1 MVEKNYDPDNDNCP
15 EKDTI
20 ENLYLQ
26 KQSEKNKN
34 IQTVEEFINDSPN
47 GTSKKDNPNYTISDY
62 YKEKSNS

>member
-34 IQTVEEFINDSPN
+34 IQTVEEFINDRPN
-47 GTSKKDNPNYTISDY
+47 RTSKKDNSNHTVSDY
-62 YKEKSNS
+62 YEEKSNN

>member
-26 KQSEKNKN
+26 KQSEKKN
-34 IQTVEEFINDSPN
+34 IQTVEE
-47 GTSKKDNPNYTISDY
+47 
-62 YKEKSNS
+62 KSNS

>member
-47 GTSKKDNPNYTISDY
+47 RTSKKDNPNHTVSDY
-62 YKEKSNS
+62 YEEKSNS

>member
-26 KQSEKNKN
+26 KRSEKNKN
-34 IQTVEEFINDSPN
+34 IQTVEEFIDNSPN
-47 GTSKKDNPNYTISDY
+47 LISKKDNLNPTDSDY
-62 YKEKSNS
+62 YEEKDNH